1 MSLKVSERYPF
12 LMRVGV
18 VGQGYVGLTITAGSL
33 GAGHQVVGYDLNE
46 NLVTQLSAGHSH
58 IEGVSSESL
67 QTGIKSGK
75 YKATSNP
82 ADIDGCDVVV
92 IAVPTPLDSKGAPD
106 LSALRSACKS
116 LASSFN
122 SKTLIIN
129 ESTSFPGT
137 LREVIAPEIEKSGLG
152 HSYAV
157 SPERVDPGN
166 LKFGSKNTPRVV
178 GGLTQEATAK
188 AVDFYRTF
196 CDEVIAVSSPEV
208 AEAAK
213 LFENIFRF
221 INIGLVNE
229 FAQVLSK
236 MGIPVDETLSAAA
249 TKPYGFMPFH
259 PNVGIGGHCIPVD
272 PFYLQERA
280 KEFGISSKY
289 IEVSDEINKSM
300 PAFIVD
306 RLESE
311 LGKSLNG
318 LSIQVI
324 GVSYKKNISDTRETP
339 AEAVVHILKERGAKV
354 SWHDPLVSQWMGE
367 GSSEVGLGAEIALV
381 LVAHDVLDMSGWND
395 ERVFTINPDPRHP
408 DWTPLMTVA
417 PKSTNR

>member
-1 MSLKVSERYPF
+1 
-12 LMRVGV
+12 
-18 VGQGYVGLTITAGSL
+18 
-33 GAGHQVVGYDLNE
+33 
-46 NLVTQLSAGHSH
+46 
-58 IEGVSSESL
+58 
-67 QTGIKSGK
+67 
-75 YKATSNP
+75 
-82 ADIDGCDVVV
+82 
-92 IAVPTPLDSKGAPD
+92 
-106 LSALRSACKS
+106 
-116 LASSFN
+116 
-122 SKTLIIN
+122 
-129 ESTSFPGT
+129 
-137 LREVIAPEIEKSGLG
+137 
-152 HSYAV
+152 
-157 SPERVDPGN
+157 
-166 LKFGSKNTPRVV
+166 
-178 GGLTQEATAK
+178 
-188 AVDFYRTF
+188 
-196 CDEVIAVSSPEV
+196 VIAVSSPEV

-213 LFENIFRF
+213 LFENTFRF

-300 PAFIVD
+300 SNFIVD

-311 LGKSLNG
+311 YGKSLNG
-318 LSIQVI
+318 KAIQVI

-339 AEAVVHILKERGAKV
+339 AEAVIHILKERGAKV
-354 SWHDPLVSQWMGE
+354 SWHDPLVSQWKE
-367 GSSEVGLGAEIALV
+367 EESSEVGSGAEIALV
-381 LVAHDVLDMSGWND
+381 LLAHDSLDMRGWNGG
-395 ERVFTINPDPRHP
+395 RVFTINPDPGHP

>member
-1 MSLKVSERYPF
+1 
-12 LMRVGV
+12 MRVGV

-33 GAGHQVVGYDLNE
+33 GAGHQVVGFDLNDS
-46 NLVTQLSAGHSH
+46 LVARLSAGHSH
-58 IEGVSSESL
+58 IEGVPSESL
-67 QTGIKSGK
+67 QAGIKSGK

-82 ADIDGCDVVV
+82 ADIDGCDVIV
-92 IAVPTPLDSKGAPD
+92 IAVPTPLDTKGSPD

-116 LASSFN
+116 LASSLK

-152 HSYAV
+152 HLYAV

-213 LFENIFRF
+213 LFENTFRF

-311 LGKSLNG
+311 YGRSLNG

-367 GSSEVGLGAEIALV
+367 ASNEVGLGAEIALV
-381 LVAHDVLDMSGWND
+381 LVAHDVLDMSGWNGGK
-395 ERVFTINPDPRHP
+395 VYTINPDSRHP